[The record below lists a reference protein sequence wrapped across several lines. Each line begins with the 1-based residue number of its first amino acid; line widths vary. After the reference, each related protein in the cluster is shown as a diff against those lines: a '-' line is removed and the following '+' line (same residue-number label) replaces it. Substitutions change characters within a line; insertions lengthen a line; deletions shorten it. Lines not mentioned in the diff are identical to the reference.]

1 MRIVS
6 LLASGTE
13 IAFALDLGDAVVGI
27 SHECDHP
34 PDALNR
40 PRVSRPRFDPTGL
53 SSADIDA
60 AVREAHARDG
70 SVYELDTG
78 LLERLAPDLVL
89 AQAVCEVCA
98 VPTSLA
104 AATMGAVGQGARLL
118 SLDAH
123 SIDDVLDSVRQVGEA
138 AGAEEPARR
147 LVAGARARIDAVRT
161 TAADAPPVSVLAIE
175 WLAPPFLPG
184 HWTPEMVAVAGGRV
198 LGASPREPSR
208 QVTWDEL
215 VGLDPDV
222 VVVMPCGYDL
232 VTSHREA
239 DIHADQ
245 LCRVAPRAVEAGR
258 TWVVDGSAY
267 FNRSGPRVID
277 GVELLGAVLHP
288 ERFPKV
294 RLDGRAT
301 PWSPPA

>member
-13 IAFALDLGDAVVGI
+13 IAFALGLGDAVVGI

-34 PDALNR
+34 PAALNR

-60 AVREAHARDG
+60 AVREAHARYG

-78 LLERLAPDLVL
+78 LLEQLAPDLVL

-104 AATMGAVGQGARLL
+104 ADTMGALGQGARLL

-123 SIDDVLDSVRQVGEA
+123 SIDEVLDSVRQVGEA
-138 AGAEEPARR
+138 SGAQEPARR
-147 LVAGARARIDAVRT
+147 IVAGARARIEAVRT
-161 TAADAPPVSVLAIE
+161 LAADAPPVSVLAIE

-184 HWTPEMVAVAGGRV
+184 HWMPEMVTVAGGKM
-198 LGASPREPSR
+198 LGASPHAPSR
-208 QVTWDEL
+208 QVVWDEL
-215 VGLDPDV
+215 LGLDPDV

-232 VTSHREA
+232 VTSRREA
-239 DIHADQ
+239 DIHADR
-245 LCRVAPRAVEAGR
+245 LLRVAPRAVDAGR

-267 FNRSGPRVID
+267 FNRSGPRTVD
-277 GVELLGAVLHP
+277 GVELLGAMLHP
-288 ERFPKV
+288 ERFPNV
-294 RLDGRAT
+294 PLDGRAT
-301 PWSPPA
+301 LWSPPV